1 MGARLCCWDL
11 TDFALGLDG
20 MFHEASVK
28 EAFPA
33 KFAREQ
39 PWTSTTGEGDHQIWN
54 SHFNDNMKK
63 GVQESSH
70 CSPLSYTSLCLL
82 SAATHWFPLS
92 EHLLHI

>member
-20 MFHEASVK
+20 VFHEASVK

-39 PWTSTTGEGDHQIWN
+39 LWTLTTGEGDHQIWN
-54 SHFNDNMKK
+54 SHFNDNIKK
-63 GVQESSH
+63 GAGIVSRLSSN
-70 CSPLSYTSLCLL
+70 YTSLCLL
-82 SAATHWFPLS
+82 NAAAHWFPLS